1 MRKIEMDVETLRS
14 DLRNDEGEIL
24 AIYLDHLKKK
34 TFGIGHL
41 VLKTDPEYGLEV
53 GAPVSQERCIE
64 AFEDDI
70 HSVFEDCDKFL
81 PSFGDDEGRP
91 NEFTLNVEGFY
102 THSEEVQLI
111 VANMLFNMGLT
122 KLSKFKKFQ
131 KALNNRDY
139 AEAAVQ
145 MKDSK
150 WYDQVTNRAERLCV
164 RMRACA

>member
-1 MRKIEMDVETLRS
+1 MRKIEMDAETLRD

-41 VLKTDPEYGLEV
+41 VLKTDPEYGLKV
-53 GAPVSQERCIE
+53 GDPVSQERCIE

-70 HSVFEDCDKFL
+70 HSVFEDCDRFL
-81 PSFGDDEGRP
+81 PSFGDPADN

-102 THSEEVQLI
+102 THPEEVQLI

-131 KALNNRDY
+131 KALTYKDY

-145 MKDSK
+145 MQDSK
-150 WYDQVTNRAERLCV
+150 WYEQVTNRAERLCV